1 LYCFQW
7 LFRSLK
13 IVRFAHISSL
23 RSTTKSH
30 SHQSLPHW
38 HEIYSFSGHFPAN
51 KCSYPGHFFY
61 AWTTKLYLKFS
72 LQVGHS
78 TNSNIRSQVPFTL
91 AKHLILLSCK
101 SNKIIKF
108 GLARCTLWIVTAQLH
123 GYHSNMASGS
133 VTIPTWRRAW
143 TLSFRPT
150 NYEQCLQLS
159 EWVTHLHIGV
169 PTTNTFLHLAYPR
182 V

>member
-1 LYCFQW
+1 MQIRNSELLVTLEIAYLISFPWQWRQDVAETSDLSIVSFCLYM
-7 LFRSLK
+7 
-13 IVRFAHISSL
+13 
-23 RSTTKSH
+23 
-30 SHQSLPHW
+30 
-38 HEIYSFSGHFPAN
+38 
-51 KCSYPGHFFY
+51 
-61 AWTTKLYLKFS
+61 TTKLYLKFS